1 MARASTQSVGLC
13 LTVFAMCAVA
23 GAAAQ
28 QWQAPAFCKDLE
40 CPKYQLVKKIGDDIE
55 LRRYEPASW
64 VTTSADRGSSGS
76 FMTLF
81 NYIQGSNAAQERISM
96 TAPVVN
102 KVDATRGTT
111 TVSFYNPTKYQGGK
125 QQAPQPTDKGVFLS
139 QTPGMEVYV
148 LSYGGWSNDSTA
160 KAKAAELMKKL
171 EAAGEKYD
179 ASNWFTAGYDSP
191 MTLGGRHNE
200 VWIPKAGAA
209 AKPTAAAAT
218 AKPAAAGRRL
228 LF

>member
-1 MARASTQSVGLC
+1 
-13 LTVFAMCAVA
+13 
-23 GAAAQ
+23 
-28 QWQAPAFCKDLE
+28 
-40 CPKYQLVKKIGDDIE
+40 
-55 LRRYEPASW
+55 
-64 VTTSADRGSSGS
+64 
-76 FMTLF
+76 
-81 NYIQGSNAAQERISM
+81 M

-171 EAAGEKYD
+171 EVRGGGSAGGCGWEDGRAGVGRVRVCQGRFKSTALRYPVPRPTLNPPQIHPDPTPTPAQKAAGEKYD